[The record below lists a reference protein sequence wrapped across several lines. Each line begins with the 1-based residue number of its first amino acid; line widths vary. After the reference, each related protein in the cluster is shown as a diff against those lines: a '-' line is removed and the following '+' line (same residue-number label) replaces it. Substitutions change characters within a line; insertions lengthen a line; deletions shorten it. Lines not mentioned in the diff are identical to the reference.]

1 MLAAQHRM
9 RGSQDFLLVRRNGN
23 KVVLPG
29 LIIYIYCGFYPDG
42 ICRVGLTVG
51 KDCGNS
57 VHRHRIS
64 RHIREA
70 MRPVVE
76 QLPAGSGV
84 VVKALPAIANTRV
97 DSNVV
102 TSALLAKVGL

>member
-1 MLAAQHRM
+1 M
-9 RGSQDFLLVRRNGN
+9 
-23 KVVLPG
+23 
-29 LIIYIYCGFYPDG
+29 
-42 ICRVGLTVG
+42 
-51 KDCGNS
+51 
-57 VHRHRIS
+57 
-64 RHIREA
+64 
-70 MRPVVE
+70 E

>member
-9 RGSQDFLLVRRNGN
+9 RSSQDFLLVRRYGD

-29 LIIYIYCGFYPDG
+29 LIMHIYTGTYSDG
-42 ICRVGLTVG
+42 LCRVGLTVG

-57 VHRHRIS
+57 VQRHRIS
-64 RHIREA
+64 RRIREA

-76 QLPAGSGV
+76 HLPAGSGV

-97 DSNVV
+97 DSDMVA
-102 TSALLAKVGL
+102 SALLAKVGL